1 MNANKPL
8 FHLPGNSFWSIALW
22 IAFHGWIVGSFSL
35 PAFAEDWSVVRGD
48 SQGTGV
54 AAGVLPKDPKVLW
67 EFKTGDDQAG
77 FEGTPVIAGGKV
89 FLGDFQGNVYA
100 IELATGRVAWKV
112 KAKEGFVAAGAVRG
126 EYLIMGDFSANIYCF
141 RVSDGSEVWSGELDQ
156 AIVSGGNFVGDEV
169 LLSSDSG
176 SLYALDVKTGKQ
188 RWTYATGDQLRSTA
202 SLWNQIALLGGC
214 DSKLHKIDIAKG
226 EPVSEGQPLMA
237 PTLSTPNVIGDFAV
251 VPTQPGVVFAIQA
264 KDGKV
269 LWSYEPES
277 GANADIRASSATL
290 AKVEDGQL
298 KGIVVVPSRNKRL
311 IGLDASSGKL
321 KWEAVLRK
329 RSDASPV
336 ICDGRAWI
344 GGSDGMVYG
353 IDIETGK
360 ETWNYQL
367 SGQILASPAIADG
380 KMVIAT
386 EKGSIVCFGE

>member
-1 MNANKPL
+1 MKANKPL
-8 FHLPGNSFWSIALW
+8 FPCHGNSSWSIALW
-22 IAFHGWIVGSFSL
+22 IAIPFWIICTLSL
-35 PAFAEDWSVVRGD
+35 PAFGDDWSVVRGD

-54 AAGVLPKDPKVLW
+54 ATAKLPKEPKVLW
-67 EFKTGDDQAG
+67 EFKTEDDQAG
-77 FEGTPVIAGGKV
+77 FEGTPVIAGGRV

-100 IELATGRVAWKV
+100 LELATGRVVWKV

-126 EYLIMGDFSANIYCF
+126 EYLVMGDFSANIYCF
-141 RVSDGSEVWSGELDQ
+141 RVSDGSEVWTSELDQ
-156 AIVSGGNFVGDEV
+156 AIVSGGSFVGDEV

-176 SLYALDVKTGKQ
+176 SLYALDLKTGQQ

-214 DSKLHKIDIAKG
+214 DSKLHKIDVAKG
-226 EPVSEGQPLMA
+226 EPLSEGQPLMA

-251 VPTQPGVVFAIQA
+251 VPTQVGVVFAIHA
-264 KDGKV
+264 TDGKV

-277 GANADIRASSATL
+277 GSNADIRASSATL
-290 AKVEDGQL
+290 AKVENGEL

-311 IGLDASSGKL
+311 LGLDASNGKL

-353 IDIETGK
+353 IDIENGK
-360 ETWNYQL
+360 ETWSYQL